1 MPRTPGELA
10 VWLGCI
16 GMEVGALLSTF
27 KSVVPSVVDLDFK
40 TLYVYLPLKTP
51 RSRRTHVAH
60 YRRSSSTADFRLYD
74 FSSAQYGH

>member
-27 KSVVPSVVDLDFK
+27 KLEVPSVVDLDFK
-40 TLYVYLPLKTP
+40 TLHLPLINVHP
-51 RSRRTHVAH
+51 HGCFCR
-60 YRRSSSTADFRLYD
+60 
-74 FSSAQYGH
+74 

>member
-1 MPRTPGELA
+1 MWSMPRTPGELA

-40 TLYVYLPLKTP
+40 TLYLPLKQSMKNH
-51 RSRRTHVAH
+51 RSYAYIQSETMKAE
-60 YRRSSSTADFRLYD
+60 T
-74 FSSAQYGH
+74 

>member
-40 TLYVYLPLKTP
+40 TLYLPLLKYLNTP
-51 RSRRTHVAH
+51 
-60 YRRSSSTADFRLYD
+60 STATAGSR
-74 FSSAQYGH
+74 